1 MGSQAVKE
9 ALVDR
14 WWTKTHSWTARNA
27 YQVCQIWRTCSTVTM
42 RKGASRMKVVIMKA
56 VSTSAKPKFHSRA
69 NRV

>member
-27 YQVCQIWRTCSTVTM
+27 YQVCQIWRTCSTVTK
-42 RKGASRMKVVIMKA
+42 REALKMKVVITKA
-56 VSTSAKPKFHSRA
+56 VSTSANLKFLSRA
-69 NRV
+69 SRA